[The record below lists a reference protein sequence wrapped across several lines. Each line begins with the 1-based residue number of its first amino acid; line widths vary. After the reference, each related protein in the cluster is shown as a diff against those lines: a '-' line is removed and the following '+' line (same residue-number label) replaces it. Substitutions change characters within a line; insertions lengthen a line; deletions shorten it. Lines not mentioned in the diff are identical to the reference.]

1 MSWSPEAQELKRRL
15 QSRDAVVGVVGL
27 GYVGLPLAVE
37 QARAGFLVIGLDDN
51 GAKVERLGRAENYIP
66 DVDEGDLRTAVG
78 SGKLHATTHYPELG
92 RADVILVAV
101 PTPLTPNKEP
111 DLSYILSVAD
121 RIRGILRPGQL
132 VVLESTTYP
141 GTTDDVLRPILETSG
156 LRVGEELFLAYSPER
171 VDPGNP
177 VYQTRNTPKLVGGST
192 EVCGELAALF
202 YEQSLTDV
210 VRVSSPAV
218 AEMAKVFENTYRAVN
233 IALVNEMA
241 LLADRMGLDVW
252 EVLEAAGT
260 KPFGIQIFQP
270 GPGVGGHCIPLD
282 PFYLAWKAREYDFPT
297 RFIELA
303 GEINLKM
310 PYFVADKLQA
320 ALNAVKKPLNGSS
333 VLVLGVAYKKDINDP
348 RESPALKVIELLEER
363 GALVTY
369 HDPHIPV
376 LRPQASYG
384 RTARSV
390 ALEAGR
396 LAELDAVVIA
406 TDHAAVDYA
415 FVAEHASLILDTRNV
430 MARRG
435 ITGPARIVKL

>member
-1 MSWSPEAQELKRRL
+1 MLWSPEAQELKRRL
-15 QSRDAVVGVVGL
+15 QARDAVVGVVGL

-37 QARAGFLVIGLDDN
+37 QARAGFVVLGLDDN
-51 GAKVERLGRAENYIP
+51 GAKVEQLNRGENYIP
-66 DVDEGDLRTAVG
+66 DVDDEDLRTLIA
-78 SGKLHATTHYPELG
+78 SGRLEATTRYPELG

-141 GTTDDVLRPILETSG
+141 GTTDDVLRPVLETSG

-192 EVCGELAALF
+192 EICGELAALF
-202 YEQSLTDV
+202 YRQSLTDV
-210 VRVSSPAV
+210 VRVASPAV

-241 LLADRMGLDVW
+241 LLADRMALDVW

-320 ALNAVKKPLNGSS
+320 ALNAVKKPLNGSR

-348 RESPALKVIELLEER
+348 RESPALKVIELLEDR
-363 GALVTY
+363 GAEVMY

-390 ALEAGR
+390 ELDAGR
-396 LAELDAVVIA
+396 LANLDAVVIT
-406 TDHAAVDYA
+406 TDHASVDYEL
-415 FVAEHASLILDTRNV
+415 VAEHASLILDTRNI

-435 ITGPARIVKL
+435 ISGPARIVKL

>member
-415 FVAEHASLILDTRNV
+415 FVAEHAPLILDTRNV

>member
-415 FVAEHASLILDTRNV
+415 FVAEHDPLILDPRNV
-430 MARRG
+430 LARWG
-435 ITGPARIVKL
+435 ITGPAHIVKL

>member
-384 RTARSV
+384 LTARSV

>member
-1 MSWSPEAQELKRRL
+1 MPWSPEADELKRRL
-15 QSRDAVVGVVGL
+15 VARDAVVGVVGL

-37 QARAGFLVIGLDDN
+37 QARAGFRVVGLDDN
-51 GAKVERLGRAENYIP
+51 GAKVDQVNRGENYIP
-66 DVDEGDLRTAVG
+66 DVADADLAAMVEAGRF
-78 SGKLHATTHYPELG
+78 SATTRYSDLA

-111 DLSYILSVAD
+111 DLSYILAVAD
-121 RIRGILRPGQL
+121 RIRGILRAGQL

-141 GTTDDVLRPILETSG
+141 GTTEEVLRPILETSG
-156 LRVGEELFLAYSPER
+156 LRVGEELFIAYSPER
-171 VDPGNP
+171 VDPGNA
-177 VYQTRNTPKLVGGST
+177 VYHTRNTPKLVGGST
-192 EVCGELAALF
+192 AVCGELAALF
-202 YEQSLTDV
+202 YRQSLTEV
-210 VRVSSPAV
+210 VQVASPAV

-252 EVLEAAGT
+252 AVLEAAGT

-282 PFYLAWKAREYDFPT
+282 PFYLAWKAREYDFST

-303 GEINLKM
+303 GEINLRM
-310 PYFVADKLQA
+310 PYFVVEKLQA
-320 ALNAVKKPLNGSS
+320 GLNALRKPLNGAS
-333 VLVLGVAYKKDINDP
+333 VLLLGVAYKKDINDP
-348 RESPALKVIELLEER
+348 RESPALKVMELLEAR
-363 GALVTY
+363 GARVSY
-369 HDPHIPV
+369 HDPNIPV
-376 LRPQASYG
+376 LRPQASFT

-390 ALEAGR
+390 PLDPER
-396 LAELDAVVIA
+396 LKAVDAVVVT
-406 TDHAAVDYA
+406 TDHSNVDYRLVA
-415 FVAEHASLILDTRNV
+415 DYAPFVLDTRNV

>member
-384 RTARSV
+384 LTARSV

-415 FVAEHASLILDTRNV
+415 FVAEHAPLILDTRNV